1 MPDINIEVSP
11 GTSKLL
17 LTAGKW
23 CNDDIVISAPAGK
36 ASGHAIVVK
45 ADPNAFTFEL
55 DPDASKRLLTAG
67 KYCERNILVTAK
79 ELPPALVTLDIADG
93 PIVITDT
100 GYTQGGGAEIPWGD
114 NIAHEI
120 TVIGTSNGANNIVLK
135 GGNPIITLQNV
146 SMIVTAD
153 NMSGILL
160 YGGTGAGLD
169 RAVKADLVLVG
180 ESSIFCSASATTPI
194 QININALL
202 NIRGSGRLNTE
213 SDRNNCPSIGCGD
226 ANTYAYTSAT
236 GDAARNN
243 AFRNSGNLT
252 IKSGTI
258 NAIGKGRGT
267 NQFVAAIGDSYYAN
281 FGDITIEGG
290 AITLVNKDTVG
301 CGMSGDSIIISGG
314 LIIDTTGGS
323 KGGIHAQESF
333 TMSSGTVRT
342 SSILRLGTPDSV
354 EVTGGNIGTL
364 YTGDIPGRTRTK
376 LSFVTADGSP
386 IVDTEV
392 FVSEGDNEWS
402 ALTDEDGV
410 VYTYLAAD
418 TTVIQAGLT
427 YEGKVEVPISNGE
440 GIFTQ

>member
-1 MPDINIEVSP
+1 MADINVEVAP

-23 CNDDIVISAPAGK
+23 CNDDIVITALAGRSSGIVTTAMSDPSAF
-36 ASGHAIVVK
+36 S
-45 ADPNAFTFEL
+45 FTL
-55 DPDASKRLLTAG
+55 DPGASKRLLTAG

-79 ELPPALVTLDIADG
+79 DFPQPLVALDIADG

-100 GYTQGGGAEIPWGD
+100 GYTQVDGAEIPWGD
-114 NIAHEI
+114 NTAHEI
-120 TVIGTSNGANNIVLK
+120 TVTGTSNGTNNIVLK
-135 GGNPIITLQNV
+135 GGNPVITFQNV
-146 SMIVTAD
+146 SMIVTAAD
-153 NMSGILL
+153 MPGILL
-160 YGGTGAGLD
+160 YGGTGAGLS
-169 RAVKADLVLVG
+169 RAVNASLVLVG
-180 ESSIFCSASATTPI
+180 ENSIFCSASASTPI

-202 NIRGSGRLNTE
+202 NIRGSGRLNAE

-236 GDAARNN
+236 GDAGRNN
-243 AFRNSGNLT
+243 GYRSSGNLT

-258 NAIGKGRGT
+258 NATGKGRGT
-267 NQFVAAIGDSYYAN
+267 NQHVAAIGDSYYAN

-290 AITLVNKDTVG
+290 TVTLVNKDTVG
-301 CGMSGDSIIISGG
+301 CGMSGDSITIRGG
-314 LIIDTTGGS
+314 LLIDTTGGL
-323 KGGIHAQESF
+323 KGGVHAQESF

-342 SSILRLGTPDSV
+342 SSVLRLGTPDSV

-376 LSFVTADGSP
+376 LSFVSSDGLPIADTK
-386 IVDTEV
+386 I
-392 FVSEGDNEWS
+392 FVAEGDNEWS

-418 TTVIQAGLT
+418 TTTIRAGVS
-427 YEGKVEVPISNGE
+427 YDQKKDVAISGGE
-440 GIFTQ
+440 GVFRG